1 MKLIDRCSRPG
12 FYSMAANEWLG
23 FRLDVLSSLT
33 FALTLVFLVSI
44 PQGVIDPAIA
54 GLAVTYGLN
63 LNARQAF
70 VIWLFG
76 SLESDIIAFERMLQ
90 YTSIRSEAPLV
101 IDTHRPDPNWPSRG
115 EVVIHNLQVRYA
127 QHLPLILRGVTC
139 TFSGGMKIGIVG
151 RTGSGKSTL
160 IQTLIRIVE
169 ATAGQILIDDIDISM
184 IGLRDLRSRLSIIPQ
199 DPTMFE
205 GTMRS
210 NLDPLEEY
218 TDEQIWEALD
228 KCQLLRLGSG
238 NVV

>member
-1 MKLIDRCSRPG
+1 RLLLQYLIPAARELVRLTGVCNAPVKQHFTESISGLTTIKSFDQESRFMDTNMKLIDRCSRPG

-90 YTSIRSEAPLV
+90 YTSIPSEAPLV

-115 EVVIHNLQVRYA
+115 EVVIRNLQV
-127 QHLPLILRGVTC
+127 
-139 TFSGGMKIGIVG
+139 
-151 RTGSGKSTL
+151 
-160 IQTLIRIVE
+160 
-169 ATAGQILIDDIDISM
+169 
-184 IGLRDLRSRLSIIPQ
+184 
-199 DPTMFE
+199 
-205 GTMRS
+205 S
-210 NLDPLEEY
+210 N
-218 TDEQIWEALD
+218 
-228 KCQLLRLGSG
+228 
-238 NVV
+238 